1 MSETNEN
8 RKNLGELLPPE
19 ITGAP
24 VISISGRREITVD
37 GFRGIEEYTEDS
49 VTFKAGKTVIS
60 VGGNDLIIR
69 FMSLHT
75 IVIAGYII
83 KIEFL

>member
-1 MSETNEN
+1 MNKLSK
-8 RKNLGELLPPE
+8 RVLSLLLALLMVLGTCDQALAAGLDN
-19 ITGAP
+19 
-24 VISISGRREITVD
+24 GR
-37 GFRGIEEYTEDS
+37 YTEDS